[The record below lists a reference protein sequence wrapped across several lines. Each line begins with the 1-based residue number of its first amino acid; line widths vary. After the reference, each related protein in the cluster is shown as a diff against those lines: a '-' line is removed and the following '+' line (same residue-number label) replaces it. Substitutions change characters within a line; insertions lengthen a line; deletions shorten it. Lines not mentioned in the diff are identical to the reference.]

1 MDIEWILSV
10 YLIQSRKQTEREEE
24 EEYNGSHT
32 LDTLLFKERR
42 IEEMHLE

>member
-1 MDIEWILSV
+1 MDMEWILSFD
-10 YLIQSRKQTEREEE
+10 LIQSRKQTEREE